1 MKTPLNQFRGGMQNL
16 LGLFNGHRLK
26 NAHKVFVVCQLFTG
40 HVVYVS
46 ALDKKCQI
54 YLGVHVVEIS

>member
-1 MKTPLNQFRGGMQNL
+1 MQNL

-26 NAHKVFVVCQLFTG
+26 NAHKVFVVCQLSTG

-46 ALDKKCQI
+46 AFKVNEHWTRSVKFILEFTW
-54 YLGVHVVEIS
+54 LEILSYQW